1 MPQMDWAIEMCSSGF
16 EKIYF
21 FVSLILIVFLCSLHL
36 FLKYTIYGHVIIS
49 RCGLTA
55 GIAYFNSNGCE
66 SCDTYTSLVTDW
78 LRCLKCELAFGR
90 DSWSILW
97 WRLLKRYHMD
107 QTLTLLSLRIFYWMT
122 DGCVFCFQKRIS
134 SIWQTESFNCFN
146 PKHQF
151 GLLIMLLWDPW

>member
-1 MPQMDWAIEMCSSGF
+1 MPQLDWAIEMCSSGF

-21 FVSLILIVFLCSLHL
+21 FVSLILLVFLCLLHL
-36 FLKYTIYGHVIIS
+36 FRKYTIFGHVIIS

-66 SCDTYTSLVTDW
+66 SCDTYTSLLTDW
-78 LRCLKCELAFGR
+78 LRCLKFTYTTC
-90 DSWSILW
+90 DTYTS
-97 WRLLKRYHMD
+97 
-107 QTLTLLSLRIFYWMT
+107 LLSLRIFYWMT

-134 SIWQTESFNCFN
+134 NICQTESFNCFN